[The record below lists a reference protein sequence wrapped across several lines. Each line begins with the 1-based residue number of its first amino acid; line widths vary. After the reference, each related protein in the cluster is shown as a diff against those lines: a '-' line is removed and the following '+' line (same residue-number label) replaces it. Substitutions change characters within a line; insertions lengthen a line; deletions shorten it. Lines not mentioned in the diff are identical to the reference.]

1 MSYTLE
7 TYEWDSTWIE
17 QSNNNTS
24 KRVLYIGDS
33 ISCGTRTLANKI
45 SNGEI
50 LFDGFGTSKSLDN
63 PYYFDSLLLF
73 TKQVNNR
80 DAVIFNNGLHGWHLS
95 EDEYERLYEEFLDKL
110 LNQFR
115 DVPVIPVLT
124 TFATNEM
131 YHNNRVI
138 VRNEIV
144 RKMATAK
151 NLDIIDLYTVSEK
164 NKNLLCD
171 DGVHFVD
178 DGYKLLAEEVLNILK
193 KHI

>member
-1 MSYTLE
+1 MSYILE

-33 ISCGTRTLANKI
+33 ISCGTRTLANRLL
-45 SNGEI
+45 NDEI
-50 LFDGFGTSKSLDN
+50 LFDGFGTSKALDN

-73 TKQVNNR
+73 AKQVNNR
-80 DAVIFNNGLHGWHLS
+80 DAIIFNNGLHGWHLS

-115 DVPVIPVLT
+115 DVPVILVLT
-124 TFATNEM
+124 TFVTNEM
-131 YHNNRVI
+131 YYNDRVI

-144 RKMATAK
+144 RKIAAAK
-151 NLDIIDLYTVSEK
+151 NLDVIDLYTVSEK

-178 DGYKLLAEEVLNILK
+178 DGYKLLAEEVLNSLK